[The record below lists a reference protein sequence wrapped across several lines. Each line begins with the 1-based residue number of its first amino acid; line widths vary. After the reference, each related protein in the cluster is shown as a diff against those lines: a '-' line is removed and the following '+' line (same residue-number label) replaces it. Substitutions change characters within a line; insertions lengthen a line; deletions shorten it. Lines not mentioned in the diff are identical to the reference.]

1 MQPWKYLLISFG
13 SLFIEGPNQNVSFD
27 NGCKQPDCLTICIM
41 VTERLQVLLLREI
54 KLQCWLG
61 GERHGASENPGRAAS
76 ENLEESGAAK
86 RQGNYPKQANH
97 IKYHTLYASFEHSI
111 QISQL
116 LRHAVTRVL

>member
-54 KLQCWLG
+54 KLQCC
-61 GERHGASENPGRAAS
+61 P
-76 ENLEESGAAK
+76 
-86 RQGNYPKQANH
+86 PKQNRR
-97 IKYHTLYASFEHSI
+97 IKKNQDLSDR
-111 QISQL
+111 L
-116 LRHAVTRVL
+116 CVLNLAELPY